1 VSDWST
7 VFLAVIA
14 VATGVMALVQIG
26 AVISVL
32 RLVRRVSRLVER
44 INREIDPLLGKV
56 QEMSDDAA
64 RATKLAVGQ
73 VERAD
78 DLMAGLAQRAE
89 ETLDIAQQLLL
100 TPVRQGLS
108 FIDGLRTIFSS
119 RPEPKETRSEEAK
132 TKEEDESV
140 FMG

>member
-1 VSDWST
+1 MSDWST

-14 VATGVMALVQIG
+14 AATGVMALVQIG
-26 AVISVL
+26 AVISIL

-89 ETLDIAQQLLL
+89 ETLDVAQQVLL
-100 TPVRQGLS
+100 TPARQGLA

-119 RPEPKETRSEEAK
+119 RPEPKETRSEKAK
-132 TKEEDESV
+132 AKEEDESA